1 MAMDIQLVTLDGK
14 YVRLEPLS
22 LKHLPNLCDG
32 GLDPELWRW
41 TTMIVRTHDE
51 MKRYIE
57 EALLQQQNGTALPF
71 VTIERSSGKAIGS
84 TRFGNIDGGH
94 RRVEIGWTWV
104 MRPWQR
110 TPVNTEA
117 KYLMLKHAFEALG
130 CIRVEFKTDSLNEQS
145 RLALNRIGA
154 KEEGI
159 LRNHMMTYT
168 GRVRHSVYYS
178 IIDSE
183 WPQVKAS
190 LEEKLSRAFD
200 WKNRV

>member
-1 MAMDIQLVTLDGK
+1 ME
-14 YVRLEPLS
+14 RP
-22 LKHLPNLCDG
+22 
-32 GLDPELWRW
+32 
-41 TTMIVRTHDE
+41 
-51 MKRYIE
+51 
-57 EALLQQQNGTALPF
+57 LPF
-71 VTIERSSGKAIGS
+71 VTIEQSSGKAIGS
-84 TRFGNIDGGH
+84 TRFANIDGGH

-117 KYLMLKHAFEALG
+117 KYLMLKHAFEALE
-130 CIRVEFKTDSLNEQS
+130 CFRVEFETDSLNEQS
-145 RLALNRIGA
+145 RLALHRIGA
-154 KEEGI
+154 KEGGI

-200 WKNRV
+200 RKNRV

>member
-1 MAMDIQLVTLDGK
+1 
-14 YVRLEPLS
+14 
-22 LKHLPNLCDG
+22 
-32 GLDPELWRW
+32 
-41 TTMIVRTHDE
+41 
-51 MKRYIE
+51 
-57 EALLQQQNGTALPF
+57 
-71 VTIERSSGKAIGS
+71 
-84 TRFGNIDGGH
+84 
-94 RRVEIGWTWV
+94 

-110 TPVNTEA
+110 TPVNTGA

-168 GRVRHSVYYS
+168 DRVRHSVYYS

-183 WPQVKAS
+183 WPQVKVH
-190 LEEKLSRAFD
+190 LEEQLARPFRPSWGLTKHIFQQSV
-200 WKNRV
+200 N